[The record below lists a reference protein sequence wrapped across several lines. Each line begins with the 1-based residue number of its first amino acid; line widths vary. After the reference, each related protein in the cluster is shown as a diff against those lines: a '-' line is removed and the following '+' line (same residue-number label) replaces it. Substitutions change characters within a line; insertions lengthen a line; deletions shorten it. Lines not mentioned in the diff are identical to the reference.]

1 MKNDYL
7 MILLTQYDIESVL
20 GVRMSSFSDK
30 KQLSF
35 KGIKISAMKK
45 AFMLAKRPERG

>member
-1 MKNDYL
+1 

-20 GVRMSSFSDK
+20 GARMSSFSDK

-35 KGIKISAMKK
+35 KGVKISALKN
-45 AFMLAKRPERG
+45 AFTLAKMPERG

>member
-1 MKNDYL
+1 
-7 MILLTQYDIESVL
+7 MILLTQNDIESVL

-35 KGIKISAMKK
+35 KGVRISAMKN
-45 AFMLAKRPERG
+45 ALALA

>member
-1 MKNDYL
+1 
-7 MILLTQYDIESVL
+7 MIMLTQYDIESVL

-35 KGIKISAMKK
+35 KGVKISALKN
-45 AFMLAKRPERG
+45 AFMLAKMPERG

>member
-1 MKNDYL
+1 MV
-7 MILLTQYDIESVL
+7 LLTQYEIESVL

-35 KGIKISAMKK
+35 KKVKISAMKN
-45 AFMLAKRPERG
+45 AFTLAKMPERG